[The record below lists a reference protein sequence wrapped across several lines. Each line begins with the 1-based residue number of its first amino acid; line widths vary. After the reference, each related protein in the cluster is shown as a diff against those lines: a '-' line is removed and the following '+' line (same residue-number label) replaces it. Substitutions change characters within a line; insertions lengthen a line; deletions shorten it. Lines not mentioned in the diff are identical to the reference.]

1 MGFFEDR
8 SSHAT
13 SLDDLTV
20 TYYIAIANRSLIV
33 VGKDA
38 LEYKVV
44 DNILGGVRNGIL
56 DGEEGNNILDGEEG
70 NNRLVGVGSILVVVD
85 YNKWE
90 RNVRRNGCFH
100 LSCRRSLSSIHQA
113 QLEQNH

>member
-1 MGFFEDR
+1 
-8 SSHAT
+8 
-13 SLDDLTV
+13 
-20 TYYIAIANRSLIV
+20 LIV

-38 LEYKVV
+38 LEYKVA
-44 DNILGGVRNGIL
+44 DNILGGVRNG
-56 DGEEGNNILDGEEG
+56 ILDGEEG

-90 RNVRRNGCFH
+90 RNVRRNGCSH

>member
-8 SSHAT
+8 SSPAT
-13 SLDDLTV
+13 LLDDLTV

-33 VGKDA
+33 VVVVGKDA

-44 DNILGGVRNGIL
+44 DNILGWVRNG
-56 DGEEGNNILDGEEG
+56 ILDGEEG

-90 RNVRRNGCFH
+90 HNVRRNGCFH
-100 LSCRRSLSSIHQA
+100 LSCRRSH
-113 QLEQNH
+113 